1 MALIRSISLTRSC
14 LKNDRRGI
22 SVLSGTK
29 SRRPR
34 RFQGMLT
41 NVSRAWAGK
50 PPSAD
55 EVRKRKAE
63 QPRFG
68 SNPDHATYR
77 QDRVFAVSF
86 QRNVRPCSLLA
97 TQLPYPVRVGG
108 ITDMAGLA
116 TGSARSP
123 MARSGHFVLN
133 KPRMSSS
140 IFASDQ

>member
-1 MALIRSISLTRSC
+1 MDKWHSLGHLADTLPRE
-14 LKNDRRGI
+14 NDRRGI

-68 SNPDHATYR
+68 SNPDPSSRDADDVR
-77 QDRVFAVSF
+77 GCQEKASPVSGEI
-86 QRNVRPCSLLA
+86 P
-97 TQLPYPVRVGG
+97 
-108 ITDMAGLA
+108 
-116 TGSARSP
+116 
-123 MARSGHFVLN
+123 
-133 KPRMSSS
+133 K
-140 IFASDQ
+140 ASTR